1 MWFHNVKSLENYA
14 ISVNVFWRHLP
25 ADFYDPKDL
34 YGNKDLVP
42 FSRSI
47 GQLAKALSEM
57 EKQLPRVYV
66 DFYARRLRTYLNEY
80 IEKKE
85 KKMKN

>member
-1 MWFHNVKSLENYA
+1 M
-14 ISVNVFWRHLP
+14 FWRHLN
-25 ADFYDPKDL
+25 AEFYEPNDL

-47 GQLAKALSEM
+47 GQLAKSLAEM
-57 EKQLPRVYV
+57 EKQLPTVYV
-66 DFYARRLRTYLNEY
+66 DFYARRLRCFLNEH
-80 IEKKE
+80 IEKNA